1 MRKSFLILVCALAT
15 SLCAADFSGKSSDEL
30 IKSLNTKDPV
40 VFADAMFELRKRVG
54 EQNKIIFKMR
64 SAMCE
69 QMSSKTP
76 EEHFK
81 FKGEVHKAMSDKIEK
96 LSPGEKAE
104 FFENM
109 GFSKNMKNNKNCGCN
124 FDMMND
130 MINNC
135 ARANDCRKMP
145 KFK

>member
-1 MRKSFLILVCALAT
+1 
-15 SLCAADFSGKSSDEL
+15 
-30 IKSLNTKDPV
+30 
-40 VFADAMFELRKRVG
+40 
-54 EQNKIIFKMR
+54 MR

-76 EEHFK
+76 EERFK

-124 FDMMND
+124 L
-130 MINNC
+130 I
-135 ARANDCRKMP
+135 
-145 KFK
+145 